1 MVGESSSKS
10 KTAGSI
16 CIRWKIRRKLG
27 ELRTSGTVLKFRNW
41 KLETLRRRPTA
52 CICRSLKE
60 TAFLFVTSLS
70 FLRRS
75 LEIYA
80 GNPSHRDSTEIQ
92 LSNLDW
98 RVERFVSISPLVKP
112 RSIEF
117 FFGGK
122 GTDSSASRDKYKF
135 FSFFFLS
142 SYTNNSL
149 VRFYLR
155 ISNNFHRVI
164 NNNYL

>member
-80 GNPSHRDSTEIQ
+80 GNPSHRDSIVESGLKSREIRFHLPPRQTEIHRI
-92 LSNLDW
+92 LFRRKGN
-98 RVERFVSISPLVKP
+98 R
-112 RSIEF
+112 
-117 FFGGK
+117 FFGEP
-122 GTDSSASRDKYKF
+122 R
-135 FSFFFLS
+135 
-142 SYTNNSL
+142 
-149 VRFYLR
+149 
-155 ISNNFHRVI
+155 
-164 NNNYL
+164 